1 MRLLHAVC
9 VALTTLVM
17 AGCAAPPAE
26 PRRPGIPASAQAR
39 DDLIKSAQ
47 RALVTRCLA
56 ERGLTL
62 PTART
67 TKARDAGGHDRR
79 IQDAL
84 FGTGRRELS
93 LTLATGYTIT
103 AHTDG
108 CQAAAQRVLYGDQR
122 SWFRAQAT
130 VDNLRAEAGARMAAD
145 PRFRAALARWNRC
158 ITPPGAARPERPAP
172 AVTARCDR
180 ESGLADVRARLEP
193 ARLAEVRA
201 LRRDQL
207 TTYARLRTRALHRAV
222 ELATARPAPHTDAD
236 PRTPT
241 EGHDHS

>member
-1 MRLLHAVC
+1 MRFLRAVC
-9 VALTTLVM
+9 LAVTALVLASC
-17 AGCAAPPAE
+17 AGPPAE
-26 PRRPGIPASAQAR
+26 PRRPGIPASEQAR

-62 PTART
+62 RAART
-67 TKARDAGGHDRR
+67 TRARDAGVHDRR
-79 IQDAL
+79 LQDAL

-93 LTLATGYTIT
+93 LTLATGYTVT

-122 SWFRAQAT
+122 RWFRAQVT
-130 VDNLRAEAGARMAAD
+130 VDNLRAEAGARMATD

-158 ITPPGAARPERPAP
+158 ATPPGAARPEHPAP
-172 AVTARCDR
+172 AVVTRCDR

-207 TTYARLRTRALHRAV
+207 TTYAQLRTRALHRAV
-222 ELATARPAPHTDAD
+222 ELATAQPNSHTDAH
-236 PRTPT
+236 PRTHT